1 MPGERVSMRQIRE
14 VLRLRFA
21 SELPQRAIAKSLGL
35 SQVAVSGY
43 LSRARAAG
51 VSWPLPEDLDD
62 VQLEALLFPPSP
74 AIAADQR
81 RVPDWAWVHRELR
94 RPNVTLALLW
104 EEYRAGAPDGFG
116 YSWFCDLYRG
126 WAGRLKPTMR
136 QAHLAGEKLFV
147 DYAGQTV
154 EVMDGLTGEIRAAQI
169 FVATLGASS
178 FTYAEAT
185 WSQALPDW
193 IAAHVRAFTYLGGS
207 TKQTVSDNLKSGIT

>member
-21 SELPQRAIAKSLGL
+21 SALPQRGIAKSLGL
-35 SQVAVSGY
+35 SQGAVSGY

-51 VSWPLPEDLDD
+51 VSWPLPADLDD
-62 VQLEALLFPPSP
+62 VQLEALLFPPPP
-74 AIAADQR
+74 AIAGDQR
-81 RVPDWAWVHRELR
+81 PMPDWAWVHRELR

-104 EEYRAGAPDGFG
+104 EEYGAGAPDGFG

-147 DYAGQTV
+147 DFAGRTV
-154 EVMDGLTGEIRAAQI
+154 EVTFGDFQLIEFAAQFFPFGI
-169 FVATLGASS
+169 KPRQPLGNPLLLLFHQRSHLSRLSLVRRPSTIRGASI
-178 FTYAEAT
+178 F
-185 WSQALPDW
+185 
-193 IAAHVRAFTYLGGS
+193 
-207 TKQTVSDNLKSGIT
+207 SDECK

>member
-1 MPGERVSMRQIRE
+1 MPAERVSMRQIRE

-21 SELPQRAIAKSLGL
+21 SELPQRAIAKSLWR
-35 SQVAVSGY
+35 SQGAVSGY

-51 VSWPLPEDLDD
+51 VSWRLAEDLDD
-62 VQLEALLFPPSP
+62 VQLEALLFPAPP

-81 RVPDWAWVHRELR
+81 PMPDWAWVHRELR

-136 QAHLAGEKLFV
+136 QTHIAGEKLFV
-147 DYAGQTV
+147 DFAGRTG
-154 EVMDGLTGEIRAAQI
+154 EVVDGLAVGVNTVG
-169 FVATLGASS
+169 GAH
-178 FTYAEAT
+178 TR
-185 WSQALPDW
+185 P
-193 IAAHVRAFTYLGGS
+193 HP
-207 TKQTVSDNLKSGIT
+207 SDRS